1 MQRGRTGAVVQGVS
15 GRTRS
20 WKDRFSLIQVGVLI
34 SPLRRVQGIFFGWWM
49 SGLAALILALGMVPL
64 FHGIAVWNPV
74 LRGRFGWTPDQLQWA
89 FAFTRVDGGIMGPVE
104 GILVER
110 LGSRRMVLIGLLV
123 LGGGFLLFS
132 RIDELWHLYGVFFLM
147 SLGAALGTWLPMM
160 TVMNHWFV
168 KHRSKAMG
176 LAWEGNAVGA
186 IMVIP
191 LIAWAIGGV
200 DADQPDRFGWRATA
214 AGIGVVIMLLAF
226 PISRLVR
233 NRPEDY
239 GLSPDG
245 DASALLSEAAGQT
258 ETPRSTAG
266 ELGFTWQEAIRTRA
280 FWLIS
285 FGHAGSATVVVT
297 VMVHLGLILDDRGLS
312 LQMVGWV
319 VATYTAVSAIFI
331 LVGGHIGDRVSIRHT
346 IFCFSSFMSA
356 AVIILLVANSPLMAF
371 LFAVVMGIGWGGR
384 VSMVSSIR
392 GVYFGRRAFARIT
405 GVSMVPLNVI
415 LFATPIFVGYM
426 YRFTSSYTVAF
437 IVIAVISF
445 LGSALY
451 LFLGEPKPLPDSS
464 VAVERT
470 AT

>member
-1 MQRGRTGAVVQGVS
+1 M
-15 GRTRS
+15 
-20 WKDRFSLIQVGVLI
+20 IQVSVLFY
-34 SPLRRVQGIFFGWWM
+34 PLRRARGIFLGWWM
-49 SGLAALILALGMVPL
+49 SGLAALIMALGFVPL
-64 FHGIAVWNPV
+64 FHGMAVWNPV
-74 LRGRFGWTPDQLQWA
+74 LRSRFGWTPDQLQWA
-89 FAFTRVDGGIMGPVE
+89 FAFTRVEGGIMGPVE

-110 LGSRRMVLIGLLV
+110 LGSRRMVFIGLLV

-132 RIDELWHLYGVFFLM
+132 RVHELWHLYGVFFLM

-160 TVMNHWFV
+160 TLMNNWFA

-186 IMVIP
+186 IILIP

-245 DASALLSEAAGQT
+245 DTSAPLSETADQT

-266 ELGFTWQEAIRTRA
+266 ELGLTWQEAIRTRA

-285 FGHAGSATVVVT
+285 SGHAWSSTVVVT

-319 VATYTAVSAIFI
+319 VAIYTSVSAIFI
-331 LVGGHIGDRVSIRHT
+331 LVGGYIGDRVPMRYS
-346 IFCFSSFMSA
+346 IFCFSSLLA
-356 AVIILLVANSPLMAF
+356 VAVIALLLANSPLMAF

-384 VSMVSSIR
+384 VSMMSSIR

-405 GVSMVPLNVI
+405 GLSMMPMNVI

-426 YRFTSSYTVAF
+426 YKFTGSYTVPF
-437 IVIAVISF
+437 IVIAVVSF
-445 LGSALY
+445 LGSAHY
-451 LFLGEPKPLPDSS
+451 LFLGEPKSWADSS
-464 VAVERT
+464 EVVERT
-470 AT
+470 AM

>member
-1 MQRGRTGAVVQGVS
+1 M
-15 GRTRS
+15 
-20 WKDRFSLIQVGVLI
+20 IQVSVLF
-34 SPLRRVQGIFFGWWM
+34 SPLRRVQGIFSGWWM
-49 SGLAALILALGMVPL
+49 SGLAFLIMALGNVPL
-64 FHGIAVWNPV
+64 FQGMAVWNPV
-74 LRGRFGWTPDQLQWA
+74 LRGRFGWAPDQLQWA
-89 FAFTRVDGGIMGPVE
+89 FAFTRVEGGILGPVE

-110 LGSRRMVLIGLLV
+110 LGSRRMVFIGLLV

-132 RIDELWHLYGVFFLM
+132 RIDELWQLYGVFFLM

-160 TVMNHWFV
+160 TVLNHWFV

-176 LAWEGNAVGA
+176 LAMEGNAVGA

-214 AGIGVVIMLLAF
+214 AGIGVVTMLLAF

-239 GLSPDG
+239 GLRPDG
-245 DASALLSEAAGQT
+245 DASAPALETVHQT
-258 ETPRSTAG
+258 EVPRSTAG

-285 FGHAGSATVVVT
+285 FGHACSSTVLST

-319 VATYTAVSAIFI
+319 VATYTGVSAIFI
-331 LVGGHIGDRVSIRHT
+331 LVGGYIGDRVPIRHS
-346 IFCFSSFMSA
+346 IFWFSSFIPAS
-356 AVIILLVANSPLMAF
+356 VIVLLVTNSPLMAF
-371 LFAVVMGIGWGGR
+371 LFAVVLGIGWGGR
-384 VSMVSSIR
+384 SSTTASIR

-405 GVSMVPLNVI
+405 GLSMVPMNVI
-415 LFATPIFVGYM
+415 LFATPVFVGYM
-426 YRFTSSYTVAF
+426 YRFTGSYTVPF
-437 IVIAVISF
+437 IVIAVVSF
-445 LGSALY
+445 LGSV
-451 LFLGEPKPLPDSS
+451 LFLLLGEPNPWAESS
-464 VAVERT
+464 KARKRT

>member
-1 MQRGRTGAVVQGVS
+1 M
-15 GRTRS
+15 
-20 WKDRFSLIQVGVLI
+20 IQVSVLFN
-34 SPLRRVQGIFFGWWM
+34 PLRRVRGIFSGWWM
-49 SGLAALILALGMVPL
+49 SGLAFLIMALGNVPL
-64 FHGIAVWNPV
+64 VQGMTVWNPV

-89 FAFTRVDGGIMGPVE
+89 YAFTRAEGGIMGPVE

-110 LGSRRMVLIGLLV
+110 LGSRRMVFIGLLV
-123 LGGGFLLFS
+123 LGGGFLIFS
-132 RIDELWHLYGVFFLM
+132 RIDELWQLYGVFFLM
-147 SLGAALGTWLPMM
+147 SMGKAMGTWLPMM
-160 TVMNHWFV
+160 TVLNNWFV

-176 LAWEGNAVGA
+176 LAMEGNAVGA
-186 IMVIP
+186 VMLIP

-214 AGIGVVIMLLAF
+214 AGIGVVVMLLAF

-245 DASALLSEAAGQT
+245 DASALLSETAGQT

-285 FGHAGSATVVVT
+285 FGHACSNTVIVT

-331 LVGGHIGDRVSIRHT
+331 LVGGYIGDRVPMRHT
-346 IFCFSSFMSA
+346 IFCFSSFIPAS
-356 AVIILLVANSPLMAF
+356 VIVLLVTNSPLMAF

-384 VSMVSSIR
+384 NSTTVSIR

-405 GVSMVPLNVI
+405 GLSMVPMNVI
-415 LFATPIFVGYM
+415 LFATPLFVGYM
-426 YRFTSSYTVAF
+426 YRFTGSYTVPF

-451 LFLGEPKPLPDSS
+451 LFLGEPKPWADSS
-464 VAVERT
+464 EAVEKT
-470 AT
+470 AM

>member
-1 MQRGRTGAVVQGVS
+1 M
-15 GRTRS
+15 
-20 WKDRFSLIQVGVLI
+20 IQVSVLFY
-34 SPLRRVQGIFFGWWM
+34 PLRRARGIFLGWWM
-49 SGLAALILALGMVPL
+49 SGLAALIMALGFVPL
-64 FHGIAVWNPV
+64 FHGMAVWNPV
-74 LRGRFGWTPDQLQWA
+74 LRSRFGWTPDQLQWA
-89 FAFTRVDGGIMGPVE
+89 FAFTRVEGGIMGPVE

-110 LGSRRMVLIGLLV
+110 LGSRRMVFIGLLV

-132 RIDELWHLYGVFFLM
+132 RVHELWHLYGVFFLM

-160 TVMNHWFV
+160 TLMNNWFA

-186 IMVIP
+186 IILIP

-245 DASALLSEAAGQT
+245 DTSAPLSEAAGQT

-285 FGHAGSATVVVT
+285 SGHAWSSTVVVT

-319 VATYTAVSAIFI
+319 VAIYTSVSAIFI
-331 LVGGHIGDRVSIRHT
+331 LVGGYIGDRVPMRYS
-346 IFCFSSFMSA
+346 IFCFSSLL
-356 AVIILLVANSPLMAF
+356 AVAIIALLLANNPLMAF

-384 VSMVSSIR
+384 VSLMSSIR

-405 GVSMVPLNVI
+405 GLSMMPMNVI

-426 YRFTSSYTVAF
+426 YKFTGSYTVPF
-437 IVIAVISF
+437 IVIAVVSF
-445 LGSALY
+445 LGSAHY
-451 LFLGEPKPLPDSS
+451 LFLGEPKPWADSS
-464 VAVERT
+464 EAVERT
-470 AT
+470 AV